1 MIGVPEN
8 PGGSTPLFPPGGEG
22 QTLMPIIAK
31 LIFGAL
37 AASLTLGAVQFASGQ
52 DLAGRFE
59 ALTDP
64 AGADINRAAK
74 ADRAANIP
82 AAETPTRTILFKV
95 DSLAD
100 TSVLLRV
107 PAAKEAR
114 NLAPA
119 PAATKPAERKPE
131 RNRMA
136 VACEPPVSVLTEI
149 AKLLQ
154 PGRCVT

>member
-1 MIGVPEN
+1 
-8 PGGSTPLFPPGGEG
+8 
-22 QTLMPIIAK
+22 MPDIAK

-37 AASLTLGAVQFASGQ
+37 AASLTLGAVQFASGGQ
-52 DLAGRFE
+52 DLAGRFD

-82 AAETPTRTILFKV
+82 VAATPTRTILFKV

-119 PAATKPAERKPE
+119 PAAPAATKPAERKPE

-136 VACEPPVSVLTEI
+136 VACEPPVSVLTEV

>member
-1 MIGVPEN
+1 
-8 PGGSTPLFPPGGEG
+8 
-22 QTLMPIIAK
+22 MPNIAK

-37 AASLTLGAVQFASGQ
+37 AASLTLGAVQFALGQ
-52 DLAGRFE
+52 DLAGRFD

-74 ADRAANIP
+74 ADRAASIP
-82 AAETPTRTILFKV
+82 AAATPTRTILFKI

-107 PAAKEAR
+107 PVAKEAR
-114 NLAPA
+114 NAPA
-119 PAATKPAERKPE
+119 PAATKPAGERKPE
-131 RNRMA
+131 RNKMA
-136 VACEPPVSVLTEI
+136 VACEPTVSVLTEV